1 MTFGEITQTLLFEK
15 ENYGTLHHVLH
26 TLHDFYAG
34 VTGISAEQ
42 TTDNNIFLSTGK
54 AISPGQAAFCLLD
67 IERTRV
73 FTRGI
78 HKAILKL
85 QQEVDGPINIL
96 YAGCGPYAT
105 LLTPLTTQF
114 SPEQVRFYLIDANQ
128 ASLDA
133 VDKLYT
139 HLHIK
144 NYIEELS
151 CHDAAK
157 YQISAPI
164 HLVICEAMQRAL
176 SKEPQVAIMQNLI
189 PQLSSQAI
197 FIPEAIRVN
206 AKLINPDKE
215 LSAKLEPGADPAR
228 IDLGE
233 VYVISRQN
241 RCYHPPVI
249 LQVPEMV
256 IGNDELSL
264 FTEVKVFEDEQLG
277 YSSCGVTVPMPLA
290 GVGGLLG
297 RQLRF
302 EYVISGSPGFKW
314 QVLENSLENWAQ

>member
-1 MTFGEITQTLLFEK
+1 MTFGKVTQTLLFEK
-15 ENYGTLHHVLH
+15 ENYGELHRVLH
-26 TLHDFYAG
+26 LLHDFYAS

-78 HKAILKL
+78 YKAILKL
-85 QQEVDGPINIL
+85 QKEVDGPVNIL

-114 SPEQVRFYLIDANQ
+114 SPEQVRFYLMDVNQ
-128 ASLDA
+128 GSIDA
-133 VDKLYT
+133 VDKLYA
-139 HLHIK
+139 HLNTK
-144 NYIEELS
+144 NYIEELI
-151 CHDAAK
+151 CFDAAK

-176 SKEPQVAIMQNLI
+176 AKEPQVAITQNLV
-189 PQLSSQAI
+189 PQLSTQAL
-197 FIPEAIRVN
+197 FIPEEIRID
-206 AKLINPDKE
+206 AKLVNMDKE
-215 LSAKLEPGADPAR
+215 MAAKLEPGTDPER

-233 VYVISRQN
+233 VYNIGREN
-241 RCYHPPVI
+241 CCNHPAVV
-249 LQVPEMV
+249 LQMPEMV
-256 IGNDELSL
+256 VGNDELSL
-264 FTEVKVFEDEQLG
+264 FTEIKVFEDERLG
-277 YSSCGVTVPMPLA
+277 SSSCGVTVPMPLA

-297 RQLRF
+297 RQVRF
-302 EYVISGSPGFKW
+302 EYVVSGEPGIKW
-314 QVLENSLENWAQ
+314 QVLENSLENWVR